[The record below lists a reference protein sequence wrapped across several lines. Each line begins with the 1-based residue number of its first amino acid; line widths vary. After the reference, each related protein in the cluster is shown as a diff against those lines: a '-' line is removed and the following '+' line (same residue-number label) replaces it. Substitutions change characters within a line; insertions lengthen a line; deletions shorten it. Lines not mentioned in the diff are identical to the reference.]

1 MSANPHLLPWGL
13 VAIRRAG
20 EELAFTGHI
29 RALAVSSPVRRPRLL
44 TVLLLS
50 ISNRWWRGC
59 WWLRGGVFR
68 VPRFVV
74 LPLLE
79 SDVGY
84 LVAPARR
91 IHFSS
96 VDVIV
101 PVHQV
106 LDLPL
111 DDPLIK
117 DLADRV
123 PLFGLRGAFGTALVR
138 LPLSASSGHG
148 YCGTGVAGGGETRGA
163 QDVGRRRQ
171 VESYSWN
178 YSCDSLDRPGRAC
191 DDRVQRSTLRYK
203 STEACRATTMITRLL
218 ARRRAE
224 EQAISVPLTHVIL
237 LKVLELGRRQHDRAT
252 ASGWLEGPLLFRA
265 PL

>member
-1 MSANPHLLPWGL
+1 MLAAPGRRLSRFPFCCLPTPGEL
-13 VAIRRAG
+13 RR
-20 EELAFTGHI
+20 L
-29 RALAVSSPVRRPRLL
+29 PRRSVKNDGQLNVHQL
-44 TVLLLS
+44 QYGDT
-50 ISNRWWRGC
+50 N
-59 WWLRGGVFR
+59 
-68 VPRFVV
+68 
-74 LPLLE
+74 
-79 SDVGY
+79 
-84 LVAPARR
+84 PARR
-91 IHFSS
+91 IRFSR

-117 DLADRV
+117 NLADCV

-148 YCGTGVAGGGETRGA
+148 YCGTGVADGGETRGA
-163 QDVGRRRQ
+163 QDVGRRRH

-178 YSCDSLDRPGRAC
+178 YSCDNLDRPGRAC

-203 STEACRATTMITRLL
+203 STEAWRATTMITRLL

-237 LKVLELGRRQHDRAT
+237 LEVLELGRRQHDRAT
-252 ASGWLEGPLLFRA
+252 VSGWLEGPLRFRA
-265 PL
+265 PQ